1 MWETLEQDGLDV
13 GIPSRVDDGFMRE
26 HGVGRAAHRPGQ
38 NLHEN
43 ANRCKTSPPESMYLG
58 WQKLPLRSILIITAK
73 AKRSLQSTAW
83 AVKALPSVVS
93 NHRLRHRAKPS
104 IPRKTGTLHCARPFS
119 VTRE

>member
-58 WQKLPLRSILIITAK
+58 WQKLPLRSIFDYNCKGKKVSSVYRLGGKGVAFRCIESSA
-73 AKRSLQSTAW
+73 ST
-83 AVKALPSVVS
+83 S
-93 NHRLRHRAKPS
+93 
-104 IPRKTGTLHCARPFS
+104 
-119 VTRE
+119 REAFHP